1 MSTVVIF
8 AKIVKQ
14 DPTLLE
20 KIEER
25 LVQLCENE
33 DTQLRVEILISPPAK
48 MVGHGKLSEAT
59 RALFPASD

>member
-33 DTQLRVEILISPPAK
+33 DTQLRVES